1 MTVPTFTTVWQPHFQ
16 RVKEEISASRHRL
29 DIDYVYFSE
38 LLRSLYHTIYQFYSA
53 GIIFGQGYIIYIL
66 SSRIKCC
73 QVLPPF
79 LPDSFAPQFYYII
92 PRLLRAR
99 LHGRLLPRPLSIQ
112 PLDFFFV

>member
-73 QVLPPF
+73 QVLPSSF
-79 LPDSFAPQFYYII
+79 LIPLRHSFIISFHVYFVPGCTVDYY
-92 PRLLRAR
+92 RDL
-99 LHGRLLPRPLSIQ
+99 
-112 PLDFFFV
+112 